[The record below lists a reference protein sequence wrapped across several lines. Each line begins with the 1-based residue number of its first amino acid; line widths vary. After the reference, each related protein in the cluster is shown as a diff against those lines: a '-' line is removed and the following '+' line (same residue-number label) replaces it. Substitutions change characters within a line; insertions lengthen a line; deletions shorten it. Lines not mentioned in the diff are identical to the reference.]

1 MKRSS
6 ETRRQCAVWLAG
18 SAVMPFTA
26 YPALHA
32 FLPPAGLDLG
42 VVLILGTC
50 WSVCSFLLAIYV
62 KKHVR

>member
-1 MKRSS
+1 
-6 ETRRQCAVWLAG
+6 
-18 SAVMPFTA
+18 MPFTA